1 MYLKYFLFF
10 IIMVLVIVGLLFGG
24 YLLFKHA
31 DGIRDRL
38 KAMVPER
45 PAGQEAPAAR
55 AVSPEDPDALGGAGI

>member
-1 MYLKYFLFF
+1 
-10 IIMVLVIVGLLFGG
+10 MVLVIVGLLFGG

-45 PAGQEAPAAR
+45 PEGEAPAAR
-55 AVSPEDPDALGGAGI
+55 AVSPEDPDALGGAGINPG